1 MQKRHGQLKEH
12 SIGRPRGA
20 PQTVPMETAERRN
33 VEFAVEGG
41 VTLSCW
47 LFVGRRARLMQRG
60 MSAGL
65 VSNSIPKKAIG
76 IWWVITRQ
84 FFLFGIP

>member
-12 SIGRPRGA
+12 SIGRPQGA

-33 VEFAVEGG
+33 VEFAVEG
-41 VTLSCW
+41 
-47 LFVGRRARLMQRG
+47 LMQRG

-65 VSNSIPKKAIG
+65 LSNSIPKKAIG

>member
-12 SIGRPRGA
+12 SIGRPQGA

-47 LFVGRRARLMQRG
+47 LFVGRRARLGREGCPRVCSQILYRR
-60 MSAGL
+60 
-65 VSNSIPKKAIG
+65 
-76 IWWVITRQ
+76 RQ
-84 FFLFGIP
+84 LGFGG